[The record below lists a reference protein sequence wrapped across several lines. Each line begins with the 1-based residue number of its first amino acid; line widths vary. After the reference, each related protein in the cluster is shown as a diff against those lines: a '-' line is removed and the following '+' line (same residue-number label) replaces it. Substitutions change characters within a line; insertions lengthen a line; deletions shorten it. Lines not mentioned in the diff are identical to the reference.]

1 VRSPSRPISS
11 LLGSALLAS
20 ALVAPVLVALPAQAA
35 ERSGREVTT
44 YLTIEGRRV
53 MSIDV
58 EGSDTAVSTAGD
70 ATFTNGSV
78 ALTEGG
84 QPVGAFATKAIV
96 VIPDNA
102 GRERRDTTVEV
113 SLPTGALFAQQIQ
126 DDPTGRPPDRSSE
139 MVVLGGTGAFRNAR
153 GVVSIAP
160 LGTQGLKLVWKLTP
174 EIGIDPESA
183 TTIAFERIVD
193 ADVSGQASNER
204 NALTQD
210 GSQGTLRMPGRDGRF
225 TCGDTRLAQ
234 SMPGGIGLDS
244 WLCRY
249 DLPLGSVLVASFTQY
264 RGGTQTPTTFTDMV
278 LGGTGAYAG
287 ARGESVADYTS
298 ATAADVTLRLL
309 KATGQP
315 PVPVKFNQARTYKT
329 FGVLTFADESLIYAG
344 ATASQFAR
352 GTKRSVGTS
361 QSLYATSLDLPPAM
375 EYSRSFGVVSFDLTG
390 GTIRAVAYDEGP
402 DPSIEQTR
410 TLVVTGGTGSY
421 LGATGTIG
429 LIPGKGTSERM
440 VVRLAQ

>member
-1 VRSPSRPISS
+1 MRSPSRPISS
-11 LLGSALLAS
+11 LLGAALLAS

-35 ERSGREVTT
+35 ERSGREITT

-53 MSIDV
+53 VSIDAA
-58 EGSDTAVSTAGD
+58 GSDTAASTAGD
-70 ATFTNGSV
+70 TTFTNGSV

-96 VIPDNA
+96 VIPDNG

-113 SLPTGALFAQQIQ
+113 SMPTGALFAQQIQ

-193 ADVSGQASNER
+193 ADISGQASNER
-204 NALTQD
+204 NVLTQD

>member
-1 VRSPSRPISS
+1 MRSPSRPISS
-11 LLGSALLAS
+11 LLGAALLAS

-53 MSIDV
+53 VSIDV

-84 QPVGAFATKAIV
+84 QPVGAFATKASV
-96 VIPDNA
+96 VIPDNG

-113 SLPTGALFAQQIQ
+113 SMPTGALFAQQIQ
-126 DDPTGRPPDRSSE
+126 DDPTGRPPDGSSE

-153 GVVSIAP
+153 GVVSISPFGA
-160 LGTQGLKLVWKLTP
+160 QGLKLIWKLAP

-315 PVPVKFNQARTYKT
+315 PVPVKFNQTRTYKT
-329 FGVLTFADESLIYAG
+329 FGVLTFADESLIFAG
-344 ATASQFAR
+344 ATASQSAR

>member
-1 VRSPSRPISS
+1 MRSPSRPISS
-11 LLGSALLAS
+11 LLGAALLAS

-35 ERSGREVTT
+35 ERSGREITT

-53 MSIDV
+53 VSIDAA
-58 EGSDTAVSTAGD
+58 GSDTAASTAGD

-126 DDPTGRPPDRSSE
+126 DDPTGRPPDRSFE

-160 LGTQGLKLVWKLTP
+160 TGTQGLKLVWKLTP

-193 ADVSGQASNER
+193 ADVSGHASNER

-361 QSLYATSLDLPPAM
+361 QSLYATSLNLPPAA
-375 EYSRSFGVVSFDLTG
+375 ENFRSFGVVSFDLMG

-402 DPSIEQTR
+402 DPSIEKTR
-410 TLVVTGGTGSY
+410 TLVITGGTGSY

>member
-1 VRSPSRPISS
+1 MRSPYRPISS
-11 LLGSALLAS
+11 LLGAALLAS

-35 ERSGREVTT
+35 ERSAREVTT

-53 MSIDV
+53 VSIDAA
-58 EGSDTAVSTAGD
+58 GSDTAASTAGD

-84 QPVGAFATKAIV
+84 QPIGAFATKAIV
-96 VIPDNA
+96 VIPDNG

-113 SLPTGALFAQQIQ
+113 SMPTGALFAQQIQ
-126 DDPTGRPPDRSSE
+126 DDPTRLPPDRASE

-160 LGTQGLKLVWKLTP
+160 IGTQGLKLVWKLTP

-193 ADVSGQASNER
+193 VDVSGQASNER
-204 NALTQD
+204 NTLTQD

-249 DLPLGSVLVASFTQY
+249 DLPLGSVLVAAFSQY
-264 RGGTQTPTTFTDMV
+264 RGGTQTPTTFTDIV

-287 ARGESVADYTS
+287 ARGEAVADYTS
-298 ATAADVTLRLL
+298 ATTADVTLRLL
-309 KATGQP
+309 KATGQRA
-315 PVPVKFNQARTYKT
+315 VPVKFNQDRTYKT
-329 FGVLTFADESLIYAG
+329 FGVLTFAEDSIVYAG
-344 ATASQFAR
+344 ATASQFAP
-352 GTKRSVGTS
+352 GTNRQVGAS
-361 QSLYATSLDLPPAM
+361 QSLYVTALALPPAA
-375 EYSRSFGVVSFDLTG
+375 EYFRSFGVVAFDLLG
-390 GTIRAVAYDEGP
+390 GTIRAVAYAEGP
-402 DPSIEQTR
+402 DASIDMTR

-429 LIPGKGTSERM
+429 LIPGKGTNERM
-440 VVRLAQ
+440 VVRITQ

>member
-11 LLGSALLAS
+11 LLGAALLAS

-35 ERSGREVTT
+35 ERSGREITT

-53 MSIDV
+53 VSIDAA
-58 EGSDTAVSTAGD
+58 GSDTAASTAGD
-70 ATFTNGSV
+70 TTFTNGSV

-113 SLPTGALFAQQIQ
+113 SMPTGALFAQQIQ

-193 ADVSGQASNER
+193 ADISGQASNER
-204 NALTQD
+204 NVLTQD

-249 DLPLGSVLVASFTQY
+249 DLPLGSVLVASFSQY
-264 RGGTQTPTTFTDMV
+264 RGGTQTSTTFTDMV

>member
-1 VRSPSRPISS
+1 
-11 LLGSALLAS
+11 
-20 ALVAPVLVALPAQAA
+20 
-35 ERSGREVTT
+35 
-44 YLTIEGRRV
+44 
-53 MSIDV
+53 M
-58 EGSDTAVSTAGD
+58 
-70 ATFTNGSV
+70 
-78 ALTEGG
+78 
-84 QPVGAFATKAIV
+84 
-96 VIPDNA
+96 
-102 GRERRDTTVEV
+102 
-113 SLPTGALFAQQIQ
+113 PTGALFAQQIQ
-126 DDPTGRPPDRSSE
+126 DDPTGRPPDGASE

-153 GVVSIAP
+153 GVVSISP
-160 LGTQGLKLVWKLTP
+160 FGTQGLKLIWKLAP
-174 EIGIDPESA
+174 NIGIDPESA

-193 ADVSGQASNER
+193 VDVSGQASNER

-249 DLPLGSVLVASFTQY
+249 DLPLGSVLVASFSQY

-315 PVPVKFNQARTYKT
+315 PVPVKFNQTRTYKT

-361 QSLYATSLDLPPAM
+361 QSLYATSLNLPPAA
-375 EYSRSFGVVSFDLTG
+375 EYFRSFGVVSFDLKG

-402 DPSIEQTR
+402 DPSIEKTR
-410 TLVVTGGTGSY
+410 TLVITGGTGSY

>member
-1 VRSPSRPISS
+1 MRSPSRPISS

-264 RGGTQTPTTFTDMV
+264 RGGTRTPTTFTDMV

>member
-1 VRSPSRPISS
+1 MRSPSRPISS
-11 LLGSALLAS
+11 LLGAALLAS

-35 ERSGREVTT
+35 ERSGREITT

-53 MSIDV
+53 VSIDAA
-58 EGSDTAVSTAGD
+58 GSDTAASTAGD
-70 ATFTNGSV
+70 TTFTNGSV

-84 QPVGAFATKAIV
+84 QPVGAFATKASV
-96 VIPDNA
+96 VIPDNG

-113 SLPTGALFAQQIQ
+113 SMPTGALFAQQIQ
-126 DDPTGRPPDRSSE
+126 DDPTGRPPDGASE

-153 GVVSIAP
+153 GVVSISP
-160 LGTQGLKLVWKLTP
+160 FGTQGLKLIWKLAP
-174 EIGIDPESA
+174 NIGIDPESA

-193 ADVSGQASNER
+193 VDVSGQASNER

-249 DLPLGSVLVASFTQY
+249 DLPLGSVLVASFSQY

-315 PVPVKFNQARTYKT
+315 PVPVKFNQTRTYKT

-361 QSLYATSLDLPPAM
+361 QSLYATSLNLPPAA
-375 EYSRSFGVVSFDLTG
+375 EYFRSFGVVSFDLKG

-402 DPSIEQTR
+402 DPSIEKTR
-410 TLVVTGGTGSY
+410 TLVITGGTGSY

>member
-1 VRSPSRPISS
+1 MRSPSRPISS
-11 LLGSALLAS
+11 LLGAALLAS

-53 MSIDV
+53 VSIDV
-58 EGSDTAVSTAGD
+58 AGNDTAASTTGD
-70 ATFTNGSV
+70 ATLTNGSV

-84 QPVGAFATKAIV
+84 QPIGAFATKAIV
-96 VIPDNA
+96 VISDNG

-113 SLPTGALFAQQIQ
+113 SMPTGALFAQQIQ

-160 LGTQGLKLVWKLTP
+160 IGTQGLKLVWKLTP

-183 TTIAFERIVD
+183 TTLAFERIVD
-193 ADVSGQASNER
+193 VDVSGQASNER
-204 NALTQD
+204 NTLTQD
-210 GSQGTLRMPGRDGRF
+210 GSQGTLRMPGRDGRV

-244 WLCRY
+244 WVCRY
-249 DLPLGSVLVASFTQY
+249 DLPLGSVLVAAFTQY
-264 RGGTQTPTTFTDMV
+264 RGGTQTPTTFTDIV

-287 ARGESVADYTS
+287 ARGEAVADYTS

-315 PVPVKFNQARTYKT
+315 PVPVKFNQTRTYKT
-329 FGVLTFADESLIYAG
+329 FGVLTFADESLIHAG

-352 GTKRSVGTS
+352 GTK
-361 QSLYATSLDLPPAM
+361 
-375 EYSRSFGVVSFDLTG
+375 
-390 GTIRAVAYDEGP
+390 
-402 DPSIEQTR
+402 
-410 TLVVTGGTGSY
+410 
-421 LGATGTIG
+421 
-429 LIPGKGTSERM
+429 
-440 VVRLAQ
+440 

>member
-1 VRSPSRPISS
+1 MRSPSRPISS
-11 LLGSALLAS
+11 LLGAALLAS

-35 ERSGREVTT
+35 ERSGREITT

-53 MSIDV
+53 VSIDV
-58 EGSDTAVSTAGD
+58 AGSDTAVSTAGD

-84 QPVGAFATKAIV
+84 QPVGAFATKASV
-96 VIPDNA
+96 VIPDNG

-113 SLPTGALFAQQIQ
+113 SMPTGALFAQQIQ

-160 LGTQGLKLVWKLTP
+160 TGAQGLKLVWKLAP

-210 GSQGTLRMPGRDGRF
+210 GSQGTLRLPGKDGRF

-234 SMPGGIGLDS
+234 TIPGGIGLNA

-249 DLPLGSVLVASFTQY
+249 DLPLGSVLVAAFSQY
-264 RGGTQTPTTFTDMV
+264 RGGTQAPTKFTDIV

-287 ARGESVADYTS
+287 AQGEAITDCTS
-298 ATAADVTLRLL
+298 ETSADVTLRLL
-309 KATGQP
+309 QATGQP

-329 FGVLTFADESLIYAG
+329 FGDSTSPTTRSSMPGQQPRSSHAARSDQWARRRACMPRRSTSRRPRSTSAVSEWSPSTSRAGQFVPSPTTRAPTHRSKRRAPLSSLEAP
-344 ATASQFAR
+344 APTSARQEPLASFRAR
-352 GTKRSVGTS
+352 
-361 QSLYATSLDLPPAM
+361 
-375 EYSRSFGVVSFDLTG
+375 
-390 GTIRAVAYDEGP
+390 
-402 DPSIEQTR
+402 
-410 TLVVTGGTGSY
+410 
-421 LGATGTIG
+421 
-429 LIPGKGTSERM
+429 
-440 VVRLAQ
+440 